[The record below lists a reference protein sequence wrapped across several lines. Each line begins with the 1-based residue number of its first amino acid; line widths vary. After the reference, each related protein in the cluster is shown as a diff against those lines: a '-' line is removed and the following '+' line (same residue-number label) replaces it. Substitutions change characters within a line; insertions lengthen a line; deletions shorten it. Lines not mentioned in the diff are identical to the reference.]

1 MNNSIGKH
9 HEQKARTT
17 ISLEPW
23 LLQYAAEVGRG
34 NISLG
39 FRHAIIEYRD
49 KLDLEVRATQ
59 VSSHAGT
66 DCKGTEG

>member
-1 MNNSIGKH
+1 MNNSLGKPH
-9 HEQKARTT
+9 AQKARTT

-39 FRHAIIEYRD
+39 IRHALLQYRE
-49 KLDLEVRATQ
+49 KLDKELCIKELSAY
-59 VSSHAGT
+59 SESNSGG
-66 DCKGTEG
+66 D

>member
-39 FRHAIIEYRD
+39 VRHALLQYRE
-49 KLDLEVRATQ
+49 KLDKELNNEKLP
-59 VSSHAGT
+59 SHPET
-66 DCKGTEG
+66 NS

>member
-39 FRHAIIEYRD
+39 VRHALLQYRE
-49 KLDLEVRATQ
+49 KLDNELCTTQ
-59 VSSHAGT
+59 LPSYPGT
-66 DCKGTEG
+66 NS